1 MIQVGSTVTWV
12 NKDPVVHTSTEGPGP
27 QPSDPVWDSPKLGLG
42 QQFSFTFN
50 EAGEFQYFCIPH
62 PTFMVAT
69 ITVVE
74 AGSSNAPLLSGS

>member
-1 MIQVGSTVTWV
+1 
-12 NKDPVVHTSTEGPGP
+12 
-27 QPSDPVWDSPKLGLG
+27 VWDSPKLGLG